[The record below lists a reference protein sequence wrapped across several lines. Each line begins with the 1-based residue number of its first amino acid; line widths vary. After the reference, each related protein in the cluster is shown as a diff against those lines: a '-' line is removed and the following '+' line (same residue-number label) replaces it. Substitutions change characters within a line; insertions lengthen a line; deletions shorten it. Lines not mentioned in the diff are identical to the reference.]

1 MERLIAVSMMFNFV
15 SKFDDI
21 DPLFDEFYLKICA
34 KKEGEMLPKFE
45 SASGGTGGSV
55 ESSRDRPS
63 IYLASELLLMFGNVA

>member
-1 MERLIAVSMMFNFV
+1 MKRLISVSTMFNFV

-21 DPLFDEFYLKICA
+21 DPLFDEFYLKVCA

-63 IYLASELLLMFGNVA
+63 KYLSGE